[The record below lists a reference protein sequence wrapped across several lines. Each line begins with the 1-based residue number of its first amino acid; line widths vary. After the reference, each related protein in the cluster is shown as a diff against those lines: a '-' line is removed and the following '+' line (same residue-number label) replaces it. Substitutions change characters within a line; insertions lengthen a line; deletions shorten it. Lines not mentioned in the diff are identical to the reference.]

1 MHFLCD
7 HTNSEPFCQMDLLSD
22 ADYEVCLA
30 ALEDTEKAF
39 LVTNCCEQRFQTFST
54 ENDIKDEIKNAVPK
68 STQSKEKWAITIF
81 QNYNS
86 ARNQFI
92 LSSGS
97 DELMVLNLVDEM
109 SKGDIQFLL
118 PKFINDVRKKDG
130 SKYPGETMR
139 QMVCSIFHYFRYQKD
154 QSWDFF
160 KDEEFDV
167 SRKTLDACMKART
180 KEGIGLYKRKAAY
193 ISHEIEEKLWDD
205 GHLGVKT
212 PKQLLYTVVYLF
224 GLHFGL
230 RARKEH
236 RQLRTGYNSQLKIVV
251 DPISGSNIL
260 RYTEDCEKTRNGG
273 LRDRNISPKI
283 IDVYENDNERNIVK
297 IYKKYVSVRPQ
308 GNNCHNFYL
317 QPLSE
322 PKGNIWYKDQPMGEN
337 ALGEVIKKLFANANI
352 EGHFTNH
359 SLRRSKVT
367 RLFQA
372 GHEKENIKNQT
383 GHKSDDGIMAYR
395 EFSDNEKRSFQMSIE
410 KSTGECSL
418 PSVINKQ
425 KPCDSK
431 NEASISIEIRNG
443 DKVISIKL

>member
-1 MHFLCD
+1 
-7 HTNSEPFCQMDLLSD
+7 MDLLLD
-22 ADYEVCLA
+22 TDFEICLG
-30 ALEDTEKAF
+30 ALEDAEKEL
-39 LVTNCCEQRFQTFST
+39 LVTNYCDQRFQTFST
-54 ENDIKDEIKNAVPK
+54 ENDIKDGIKNAVPK
-68 STQSKEKWAITIF
+68 STQSKEKWAITIL

-97 DELMVLNLVDEM
+97 DELMVLNPVDEM
-109 SKGDIQFLL
+109 SKGDLRFLL

-139 QMVCSIFHYFRYQKD
+139 QMVCSVFHYFRYQQDK
-154 QSWDFF
+154 SWDFF

-180 KEGIGLYKRKAAY
+180 KEGVGLYKRKAEY

-283 IDVYENDNERNIVK
+283 IDVYENDSERNIVK

-308 GNNCHNFYL
+308 GKNCHSFYL
-317 QPLSE
+317 QPLTE

-337 ALGEVIKKLFANANI
+337 SLGEVIKKLFANASI

-395 EFSDNEKRSFQMSIE
+395 EFSDNEKRSFQISIE

-418 PSVINKQ
+418 PSVINKE

-431 NEASISIEIRNG
+431 NDASIAIEIRNG
-443 DKVISIKL
+443 DKVVSIKL